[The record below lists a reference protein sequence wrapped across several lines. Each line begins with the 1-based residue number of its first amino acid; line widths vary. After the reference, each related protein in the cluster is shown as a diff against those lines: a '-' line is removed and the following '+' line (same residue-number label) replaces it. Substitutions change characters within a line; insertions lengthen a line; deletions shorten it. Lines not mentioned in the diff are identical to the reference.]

1 MTNIFIACPQG
12 GLCCSQGGSHVCVR
26 VVEEGRLSASCPHLG
41 LPLVSQ
47 YRGRILRPGEV
58 RGDDGSSPQAWQED
72 GRGEGQLY
80 LTQVDHTPTASY
92 LDFGGPHLLYS
103 QVL

>member
-1 MTNIFIACPQG
+1 MTNIFNACPQG

-47 YRGRILRPGEV
+47 YRGRILGPGEV

-72 GRGEGQLY
+72 GRREGQLY

-103 QVL
+103 QLL